1 MTATPRILI
10 SGAGI
15 AGPVCAHFLGR
26 AGIRTTLVERAPVLR
41 ANGQNLDLNGVTAC
55 VVVERMGPEVNAAI
69 LVART
74 REEGTY
80 TVDDAGQTRASFP
93 VEGGGFTNEIEIMRE
108 KLVGIFYGA
117 SRSSTEYIF
126 GDSIAKIEQTDREAV
141 VTFANGT
148 TKAFDVVIVADGM
161 ASSTRSLVFG
171 RPGTAEKKDDKAD
184 VQIRSVGF
192 HCAYFT
198 LPYVE
203 SDGAW
208 SRWWHTT
215 RSRSIW
221 LRPDVTTPST
231 RAYLLAG
238 GEATQQA
245 LSGARKLSVDEQK
258 SRWKALYAGAGWQT
272 DRVLEAMDG
281 AEDFYMQEVAHVIS
295 KSWSK
300 GRVVLLGD
308 AAGCPSPMSGMG
320 TSCAVVGAYVLAG
333 ELAKRRD
340 ALSDGTVVK
349 EALEAYE
356 RICRPYF
363 EDAQDIPMSLF
374 RLGFPDSALGVS
386 IQRTAVGAISYLIKT
401 RAAKWAGS
409 KVFGSGETAQ
419 KPEDAHI
426 KLPLYDF

>member
-1 MTATPRILI
+1 MSATPRILI

-26 AGIRTTLVERAPVLR
+26 AGIRTTLVERAPALR
-41 ANGQNLDLNGVTAC
+41 ANGQNLDLNGVTAR
-55 VVVERMGPEVNAAI
+55 VVVERMGPDVNSAI
-69 LVART
+69 FAART
-74 REEGTY
+74 REEGTH
-80 TVDDAGQTRASFP
+80 TVDDAGQICASFP
-93 VEGGGFTNEIEIMRE
+93 VEGGGFTNEIEIMRD
-108 KLVGIFYGA
+108 KLVGIYYEA

-126 GDSIAKIEQTDREAV
+126 GDSIAGIEQTDREAV
-141 VTFANGT
+141 VTFANRT

-171 RPGTAEKKDDKAD
+171 RPGTAENKDDKAD

-198 LPYVE
+198 IPYAE
-203 SDGAW
+203 LDGAW

-221 LRPDVTTPST
+221 LRPD
-231 RAYLLAG
+231 
-238 GEATQQA
+238 ATQQA

-258 SRWKALYAGAGWQT
+258 GRWKALYAGAGWQT

-281 AEDFYMQEVAHVIS
+281 AEDFYMQEVAQVLA

-300 GRVVLLGD
+300 SRVVLLGD

-340 ALSDGTVVK
+340 ALSDSVVVK
-349 EALEAYE
+349 EAFEAYE

-374 RLGFPDSALGVS
+374 RLGFPNSALGVAV
-386 IQRTAVGAISYLIKT
+386 QRTAIGAVSYLIKA

-409 KVFGSGETAQ
+409 KLLGSGETGQ

-426 KLPLYDF
+426 KLPLHDF